1 MCVSDRECTRDAD
14 GTWRPGYVAAALVFA
29 IGMAG
34 TTLPTPLYGL
44 YQEQL
49 GFSELMVT
57 VVFAV
62 YAVAVITVLLVAG
75 NYSDE
80 TGRRPVLLCA
90 LGLSAASA
98 GCFLLEGGLPLLFA
112 GRLLSGCAAGLLS
125 GAATAAVIELAAPGQ
140 RARAGF
146 AATAANMGGLGCGP
160 LLSGILA
167 QYTPWP
173 LTLPFWVHL
182 GLVALACG
190 ITWFLP
196 ETVAEPKRRPRLRPQ
211 GLSVPAEVRGVF
223 LPASLAA
230 FAGFALLGLFTAVAP
245 SFASH
250 TLGVRNLAVSGA
262 VVFSVFLASTAGQ
275 SLSRRI
281 GARLALPVG
290 CGILVVGLLL
300 VASSLIAESLLLLV
314 LGALCGGTG
323 QGLAFRAALTLISDA
338 APAQH
343 RGGTISAFFVVA
355 YGGISVPVVGV
366 GALATWLGL
375 RQAGLIFA
383 GCVTLLAAGA
393 GTYAARRLPREPN
406 PQPGPPPTTS
416 SRS

>member
-1 MCVSDRECTRDAD
+1 MLREGTVSA
-14 GTWRPGYVAAALVFA
+14 GVGLRPGYPAAAAVFA

-44 YQEQL
+44 YQHRI
-49 GFSELMVT
+49 GFSELIVT

-62 YAVAVITVLLVAG
+62 YAIAVIGVLLVAG

-80 TGRRPVLLCA
+80 AGRRPVLLCA
-90 LGLSAASA
+90 MILSAGSA
-98 GCFLLEGGLPLLFA
+98 GCFLLQSGLPLLFA

-125 GAATAAVIELAAPGQ
+125 GAATAAVIELAGPGQ
-140 RARAGF
+140 KGRAGF

-160 LLSGILA
+160 LLSGVLA

-182 GLVALACG
+182 GLVTAAMG

-196 ETVAEPKRRPRLRPQ
+196 ETVVEPKRWPPLKPQ
-211 GLSVPAEVRGVF
+211 GVTVPREVKGVF
-223 LPASLAA
+223 TPASLAA

-245 SFASH
+245 SFVSQ
-250 TLGVRNLAVSGA
+250 TLGVHNLAVSGA
-262 VVFSVFLASTAGQ
+262 VVFSVFLASTVGQ
-275 SLSRRI
+275 SLTQRI
-281 GARLALPVG
+281 GARLALSVG
-290 CGILVVGLLL
+290 CGVLVVGLLL
-300 VASSLIAESLLLLV
+300 VASSLIAESLPLLV
-314 LGALCGGTG
+314 LGALCGGAG

-355 YGGISVPVVGV
+355 YAGISVPVVGV

-375 RQAGLIFA
+375 RQAGLLFT
-383 GCVTLLAAGA
+383 GCVMLLAAGA
-393 GTYAARRLPREPN
+393 GTYAARRPPAESGAGKDLRA
-406 PQPGPPPTTS
+406 GPS
-416 SRS
+416 E